1 MEAVVQSDSVSPERK
16 KISKN
21 LLRFAWIIEIFA
33 VMIGLAI
40 ALMQGIA
47 SFDEST
53 TNKPNV
59 GFGGWANISIA
70 VLPFIMVAV
79 VELTKIPFVQAFYK
93 SSLLR
98 WKLLFGISLC
108 FIALITFESA
118 MNGFERNYSAM
129 MTGIDRHKKELVNVE
144 ETMVPLLEQRTRL
157 EALTA
162 EKIEAEYSERL
173 KQVSTERDSTANVIS
188 QRIADIRGSVQ
199 SEVTRN
205 LEQQISGKRQ
215 IMSQLQTEMSS
226 ELSRLSKELDA
237 SLNFASSDLQTQRES
252 LNRQLNTELARLNQV
267 RQQSE
272 KEIADASIFTENS
285 VRKRTA
291 TEISA
296 QEAIVASLR
305 QQLNSLTITNKEQ
318 LMRDNY
324 QANVVRVRDDFNARI
339 GSVDAEIKALSI
351 ELQRNLGKNQSD
363 VSLQLKSHQD
373 ELARV
378 NLLFSEQQKQ
388 NEERRQKDLGML
400 AQNTALIAELT
411 STIQQKQNNRIE
423 LRDLIN
429 QKVGDNQIYRMAQWY
444 FDKESAADLDRSQ
457 VAVIAVFWFGSLAA
471 LIAFT
476 GILLALASCAIEDP
490 KNSGDKAKHKNSLMK
505 VAGSIRK
512 FYVYKRRR
520 QKDPI
525 IHEVPRDVV
534 REVPVDRVVKVE
546 VPVEVIKKEIVHVPF
561 YTNDKSLIEITEGH
575 DKFFRFKGAANNG
588 Q

>member
-1 MEAVVQSDSVSPERK
+1 MDATVQAASVNSDRK

-21 LLRFAWIIEIFA
+21 LLRFAWVIEIFA
-33 VMIGLAI
+33 VLIGLAI

-47 SFDEST
+47 SFEEST
-53 TNKPNV
+53 ASKPNV

-93 SSLLR
+93 STLLR

-129 MTGIDRHKKELVNVE
+129 MSGIDKHKKELVNVE
-144 ETMVPLLEQRTRL
+144 ESIVPLLEQRTRL
-157 EALTA
+157 ETLTA

-173 KQVSTERDSTANVIS
+173 KQISAERDSTANVIS

-205 LEQQISGKRQ
+205 LEQQISDKRQ
-215 IMSQLQTEMSS
+215 IISQLQSEMSN
-226 ELSRLSKELDA
+226 ELSRLSRELDS
-237 SLNFASSDLQTQRES
+237 SLNSSNSDLRIQREN
-252 LNRQLNTELARLNQV
+252 LNYQLNTEIENLKSL
-267 RQQSE
+267 RQ
-272 KEIADASIFTENS
+272 KYDTEIADASFIS
-285 VRKRTA
+285 VSAVRKRA
-291 TEISA
+291 NEEISA
-296 QEAIVASLR
+296 KESVTEVLRTQLLSLSAMSNE
-305 QQLNSLTITNKEQ
+305 QQ
-318 LMRDNY
+318 MRDNY
-324 QANVVRVRDDFNARI
+324 QGNVARVRDDFNKRI
-339 GSVDAEIKALSI
+339 GLVDGEVRTLSS

-363 VSLQLKSHQD
+363 VALQLKSHQD

-378 NLLFSEQQKQ
+378 NLLFTEQQKQ
-388 NEERRQKDLGML
+388 NEERRQKDLSML
-400 AQNTALIAELT
+400 AQNTNAIAQLT
-411 STIQQKQNNRIE
+411 DTIQQLQNKRIE

-444 FDKESAADLDRSQ
+444 FDKESAADLERSQ

-476 GILLALASCAIEDP
+476 GILLALASCAMEDP
-490 KNSGDKAKHKNSLMK
+490 KNSGDKVTHKNSLIKM
-505 VAGSIRK
+505 AGSIRK
-512 FYVYKRRR
+512 FYVYKKRRH
-520 QKDPI
+520 KEPI

-534 REVPVDRVVKVE
+534 REVPVDRIVKVE
-546 VPVEVIKKEIVHVPF
+546 VPVEVIKKEIVHIPF

-575 DKFFRFKGAANNG
+575 EKFMKFKGMNSNA
-588 Q
+588 

>member
-1 MEAVVQSDSVSPERK
+1 MEAAVQSASISPERK
-16 KISKN
+16 NISRN
-21 LLRFAWIIEIFA
+21 LLRFAWVIEIFA

-47 SFDEST
+47 SFEESAA
-53 TNKPNV
+53 NKPNV

-98 WKLLFGISLC
+98 WKLLFGFSLC

-129 MTGIDRHKKELVNVE
+129 MTGIDKHKKELVNVE

-157 EALTA
+157 ETLTA
-162 EKIEAEYSERL
+162 EKIESEYSERL

-205 LEQQISGKRQ
+205 LEQQISDKRQ
-215 IMSQLQTEMSS
+215 ITVQLQTEMSS
-226 ELSRLSKELDA
+226 ELSRLSRELDA
-237 SLNFASSDLQTQRES
+237 SLNSASSDLQTQRES

-267 RQQSE
+267 RLQSE
-272 KEIADASIFTENS
+272 KEISDASIFTETS

-291 TEISA
+291 SEIAA

-339 GSVDAEIKALSI
+339 GLVDAEIKALSI

-444 FDKESAADLDRSQ
+444 FDRESAADLERSQ

-490 KNSGDKAKHKNSLMK
+490 KNSGEKAKHKNSLMK

-512 FYVYKRRR
+512 FYVYRRRR
-520 QKDPI
+520 QKNPI
-525 IHEVPRDVV
+525 IHEVPRDVI

-546 VPVEVIKKEIVHVPF
+546 VPVEVIKKEIVHIPF
-561 YTNDKSLIEITEGH
+561 YTNDKALIEITEGH